1 MGVPPLVLNM
11 TMEMSFD
18 NLTAETKIPKT
29 SQYRMSP
36 LHEVLWFNNTDD
48 IEEFIKT
55 SSEENEIG
63 DLLRTYDRDARSPLM
78 YAIINKN
85 TKALKLLLE
94 AGAPVN
100 YQDPQ
105 QVSSLLLLLPSSF
118 FYFLPFLIY
127 SSFHP
132 FLYLVI

>member
-1 MGVPPLVLNM
+1 MGVPPFHLNM
-11 TMEMSFD
+11 TLDMSFD
-18 NLTAETKIPKT
+18 NLMADTKIPKT
-29 SQYRMSP
+29 STYRMSP

-55 SSEENEIG
+55 ATEENEIG

-85 TKALKLLLE
+85 TKALKMLLD

-105 QVSSLLLLLPSSF
+105 QVNF
-118 FYFLPFLIY
+118 F
-127 SSFHP
+127 
-132 FLYLVI
+132 